1 MKLLISSRAAALAI
15 LLLVSSV
22 PMTMGATA
30 SPGATSASSSAGEPA
45 DSTVVSKITIDG
57 KTIQITYGQVK
68 DKLKLLPPQ
77 LQNAPFKEIFPLLQK
92 SVGTEQII
100 SYLAEKAG
108 LKNDPEYQK
117 MVVECQKG
125 VLQKLFLDKEIE
137 KRATDDKLRESYKEV
152 KDAAP
157 KEDEYN
163 ISMITLTSKKEAEDI
178 LKDLKKSGISKFA
191 EVANTKSKNKIPD
204 GNLGYVRL
212 GELPEAFRDKVKNA
226 AKATIIPTVV
236 EISMPDP
243 TDPAK
248 KVTTY
253 NIILVQDKRPAT
265 FPAFEAVKGELKAA
279 VGSKFAKEA
288 IKEFEGQAK
297 VEHFT
302 MDGKPIEQKADA
314 ALAASAP
321 SDPKAADTKADTKTA
336 APKDDAKTEAPQA
349 TPAG

>member
-1 MKLLISSRAAALAI
+1 MKSLFTSRAAALAV
-15 LLLVSSV
+15 LLLASSV
-22 PMTMGATA
+22 PTAMGAA
-30 SPGATSASSSAGEPA
+30 SPSPDTTTASASSSEPA
-45 DSTVVSKITIDG
+45 DSTVVSKIEIDG
-57 KTIQITYGQVK
+57 KTIQVTYGQVK

-92 SVGTEQII
+92 SVGTEQVI

-117 MVVECQKG
+117 MVTECQKG

-137 KRATDDKLRESYKEV
+137 KRATDAELRKSYDEV
-152 KDAAP
+152 KAAAP

-163 ISMITLTSKKEAEDI
+163 ISMITLTNKKEAEDI
-178 LKDLKKSGISKFA
+178 LRDLKKTGISKFA

-212 GELPEAFRDKVKNA
+212 GELPEAFRDKVKSA
-226 AKATIIPTVV
+226 AKATIVPTVV

-243 TDPAK
+243 TDPNK

-265 FPAFEAVKGELKAA
+265 FPPFETIKGELKAA

-288 IKEFEGQAK
+288 IKEFEAQAK
-297 VEHFT
+297 VENFT
-302 MDGKPIEQKADA
+302 MDGKPIEQKSDA
-314 ALAASAP
+314 APADKASPNA
-321 SDPKAADTKADTKTA
+321 DKAE
-336 APKDDAKTEAPQA
+336 APKT
-349 TPAG
+349 TPTT

>member
-1 MKLLISSRAAALAI
+1 MKSFFTPRAAALAV
-15 LLLVSSV
+15 LLLASSV
-22 PMTMGATA
+22 PMAMGAA
-30 SPGATSASSSAGEPA
+30 SAPTTTPSAAEPA
-45 DSTVVSKITIDG
+45 DRTVVSKVTIDG
-57 KTIQITYGQVK
+57 KEIQITYGQVK

-108 LKNDPEYQK
+108 LKNDPEYAK
-117 MVVECQKG
+117 MVAECQKG

-137 KRATDDKLRESYKEV
+137 KRATDAELKKSYDEV
-152 KDAAP
+152 KAAAP

-163 ISMITLTSKKEAEDI
+163 ISMITLTNKKEAEDV
-178 LKDLKKSGISKFA
+178 LRDLKKSGISKFA

-212 GELPEAFRDKVKNA
+212 GELPEAFRDKVKTA
-226 AKATIIPTVV
+226 AKATIISTVV

-243 TDPAK
+243 TDPNK

-253 NIILVQDKRPAT
+253 NIIMVQDKRPAT
-265 FPAFEAVKGELKAA
+265 FPPFEAVKGELKAA

-288 IKEFEGQAK
+288 IKEFEAQAK
-297 VEHFT
+297 VELFT
-302 MDGKPIEQKADA
+302 MDGKPIEQKAE
-314 ALAASAP
+314 
-321 SDPKAADTKADTKTA
+321 A
-336 APKDDAKTEAPQA
+336 APTADA
-349 TPAG
+349 PAA

>member
-1 MKLLISSRAAALAI
+1 MAMGASTSTDTTTAAA
-15 LLLVSSV
+15 
-22 PMTMGATA
+22 
-30 SPGATSASSSAGEPA
+30 SAEPA

-57 KTIQITYGQVK
+57 KTIEVTYGQVK

-137 KRATDDKLRESYKEV
+137 KRATDAELKKSYDEV
-152 KDAAP
+152 KAAAP

-163 ISMITLTSKKEAEDI
+163 ISMITLTNKKESEDV
-178 LKDLKKSGISKFA
+178 LRDVKKAGVAKFA
-191 EVANTKSKNKIPD
+191 EFANTKSKNKIPD

-243 TDPAK
+243 ADASK

-288 IKEFEGQAK
+288 IKEFESQAK
-297 VEHFT
+297 VELFT
-302 MDGKPIEQKADA
+302 MDGKPVEQKADA
-314 ALAASAP
+314 TQVPTDA
-321 SDPKAADTKADTKTA
+321 DKAGTAKTA
-336 APKDDAKTEAPQA
+336 
-349 TPAG
+349 PAA

>member
-1 MKLLISSRAAALAI
+1 MA
-15 LLLVSSV
+15 
-22 PMTMGATA
+22 MGAA
-30 SPGATSASSSAGEPA
+30 SPSPDTTTASSSEPA
-45 DSTVVSKITIDG
+45 DSTVVSKIEIDG
-57 KTIQITYGQVK
+57 KTIQVTYGQVK

-92 SVGTEQII
+92 SVGTEQVI

-117 MVVECQKG
+117 MVTECQKG

-137 KRATDDKLRESYKEV
+137 KRATDAELRKSYDEV
-152 KDAAP
+152 KAAAP

-163 ISMITLTSKKEAEDI
+163 ISMITLTNKKEAEDI
-178 LKDLKKSGISKFA
+178 LRDLKKTGISKFA

-212 GELPEAFRDKVKNA
+212 GELPEAFRDKVKSA
-226 AKATIIPTVV
+226 AKATIVPTVV

-243 TDPAK
+243 TDPNK

-265 FPAFEAVKGELKAA
+265 FPPFETIKGELKAA

-288 IKEFEGQAK
+288 IKEFEAQAK
-297 VEHFT
+297 VENFT
-302 MDGKPIEQKADA
+302 MDGKPIEQKSDA
-314 ALAASAP
+314 APA
-321 SDPKAADTKADTKTA
+321 DKAAPNADKAE
-336 APKDDAKTEAPQA
+336 APKT
-349 TPAG
+349 TPTT

>member
-1 MKLLISSRAAALAI
+1 MKSLFSSRSVALAI
-15 LLLVSSV
+15 LLLASAV
-22 PMTMGATA
+22 PMAMGAATPNATA
-30 SPGATSASSSAGEPA
+30 ATSAAEPA

-57 KTIQITYGQVK
+57 KTIEITYGQVK

-108 LKNDPEYQK
+108 LKSDPEYQK

-137 KRATDDKLRESYKEV
+137 KRATDDKLKEAYNEV
-152 KDAAP
+152 KAAAP

-163 ISMITLTSKKEAEDI
+163 ISMITLTSKKEAEDV
-178 LKDLKKSGISKFA
+178 LRDVKKAGVAKFS
-191 EVANTKSKNKIPD
+191 EFANTKSKNKIPD

-243 TDPAK
+243 TDAGK

-265 FPAFEAVKGELKAA
+265 FPPFEAVKGELKSA

-288 IKEFEGQAK
+288 IKEFEAQAK
-297 VEHFT
+297 VEIFT
-302 MDGKPIEQKADA
+302 MDGKPVEQKTDAAPADAKPADKADA
-314 ALAASAP
+314 
-321 SDPKAADTKADTKTA
+321 KAD
-336 APKDDAKTEAPQA
+336 APK
-349 TPAG
+349 

>member
-1 MKLLISSRAAALAI
+1 MKSLFSSRAAALAI
-15 LLLVSSV
+15 LLLASSV
-22 PMTMGATA
+22 PMAMSAPAAADATTAATA
-30 SPGATSASSSAGEPA
+30 SAEPA

-57 KTIQITYGQVK
+57 KTIEITYAQVK

-137 KRATDDKLRESYKEV
+137 KRATDAELKKSYEEV
-152 KDAAP
+152 KAAAP

-163 ISMITLTSKKEAEDI
+163 ISMITLTNKKEAEDV
-178 LKDLKKSGISKFA
+178 LRDLKKAGVAKFA
-191 EVANTKSKNKIPD
+191 EFANTKSKNKIPD

-226 AKATIIPTVV
+226 AKATIVPTVV

-243 TDPAK
+243 ADASK
-248 KVTTY
+248 KLTTY

-297 VEHFT
+297 VELFT
-302 MDGKPIEQKADA
+302 MDGKPVEQKADA
-314 ALAASAP
+314 APPAAGP
-321 SDPKAADTKADTKTA
+321 SSDAKPTADAKAD
-336 APKDDAKTEAPQA
+336 APKS
-349 TPAG
+349 